1 MRRVN
6 ELLREVI
13 AEAVMDLK
21 DPGLGFLTITAV
33 DTSPDLRSAIVFY
46 SVLGTE
52 EEEQAT
58 DAALKRAASH
68 VQSAVGSQVRIK
80 YTPVL
85 EFRRDDA
92 LERGLRINRILHE
105 IEAQEAAEA
114 AEAAEATEA
123 TEAADGANA
132 RVGEAEDGN

>member
-13 AEAVMDLK
+13 ADEVTKLK

-33 DTSPDLRSAIVFY
+33 DTTPDLRSAVVFF

-52 EEEQAT
+52 EEEEAT
-58 DAALKRAASH
+58 AAALKRAASH
-68 VQSAVGSQVRIK
+68 IQTSVGRQVRIK

-92 LERGLRINRILHE
+92 LERGLRINQILRE
-105 IEAQEAAEA
+105 IEAQD
-114 AEAAEATEA
+114 
-123 TEAADGANA
+123 AADDASGK
-132 RVGEAEDGN
+132 DQQDDD

>member
-13 AEAVMDLK
+13 AEEVINLK

-68 VQSAVGSQVRIK
+68 VQAAVGSQVRIK

-92 LERGLRINRILHE
+92 LERGLRINQILHE
-105 IEAQEAAEA
+105 LEVQDAAAAAEA
-114 AEAAEATEA
+114 AEVGGVAEVG
-123 TEAADGANA
+123 DG
-132 RVGEAEDGN
+132 D